1 MNKIRFYLFAL
12 ISLILPFFLMMTSV
26 RLLLNPL
33 FLEIEYRASGFPVDT
48 FGFTLEDRLKW
59 ARPSLDYLTNEEG
72 IEFLANLKFE
82 DGQPIYNERELS
94 HMVDVKEL
102 IHQMVIVWNMMLFFL
117 AVISL
122 WGWRTG
128 REQELLLAFSRGGW
142 LTLGLIAAILAGVF
156 LSFSTLFTEFH
167 RMFFSGDTWLFLYSD
182 TLIRLFPMR
191 LWQDAFILMG
201 LFTLAGGLLAG
212 MGGRYLY
219 RKMA

>member
-33 FLEIEYRASGFPVDT
+33 FLEIEYRTPGFPVDT

-72 IEFLANLKFE
+72 IEFLANLEFE

-102 IHQMVIVWNMMLFFL
+102 IHQMVIVWNMLLFFL

-128 REQELLLAFSRGGW
+128 RERELLLAFSRGGW

-156 LSFSTLFTEFH
+156 VGFSALFTEFH

-191 LWQDAFILMG
+191 LWQDAFTLMG

-212 MGGRYLY
+212 LGARYLY
-219 RKMA
+219 RRLS